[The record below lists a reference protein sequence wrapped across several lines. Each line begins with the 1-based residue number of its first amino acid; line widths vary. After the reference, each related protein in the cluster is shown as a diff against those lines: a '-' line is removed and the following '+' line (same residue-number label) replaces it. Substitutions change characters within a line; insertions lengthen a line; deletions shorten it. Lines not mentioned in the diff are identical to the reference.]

1 MENKYYNR
9 ELSTILKEHNVQENQ
24 GLSTKEAKQRL
35 SLYGFNLFTKVKEK
49 SLLQEIKETL
59 TEQLMIILMIAAG
72 ISVLIKEYHDAIG
85 ICFAVLLSTTIG
97 ILTESRSKKAAEA
110 LNRMTEDIQVKVLR
124 DGEKIL
130 LPKSEIVPGDI
141 VFLEAG
147 DQVPADGR
155 LISCLDLKVREDMLT
170 GESDDV
176 KKQLGIVKEEVV
188 VFEGKKVL
196 QDPIPAKQF
205 NMLFGGTLIAS
216 GQAKMIVTTT
226 GDHTEMGYIAQALGE
241 TEEVTPLELKMDQ
254 LAQTISKV
262 STAVAGML
270 FVYMLM
276 QIIKECHLIL
286 DFSSTHAFLTSLGPL
301 VGAFPSIKT
310 AFVVCVAL
318 IVAAVP
324 EGLPTMINITLAIT
338 MKQMAKIN
346 VLVRK
351 KEACE
356 TIGSVS
362 VICSDKTGTLTQ
374 NKMKVQKAYLEGHYI
389 REKELGE
396 YEHFVRNCMLNS
408 TADLERHKDEM
419 KYIGSATECALL
431 LLCQSFDYRHLRS
444 QAEVIKQ
451 VPFSS
456 QNKYMLT
463 IVKEDTGHYIYSKG
477 APEIIL
483 KQCTYEKIDGK
494 IVKITPNRLTTLLSE
509 ISSLQSQSMRVL
521 AFAYKSTSP
530 NLVMGQ
536 KEQWAEDLIF
546 QGFVGICD
554 PLREGV
560 KESIEIA
567 AQAGIETKMLTGDN
581 LQTAVAIGKEIGLVG
596 HGKRAVE
603 ASYIDTLSDKELE
616 REIAQIAIVA
626 RSKPDTKMRIV
637 SALQKNGE
645 VVAVTGDGINDAPA
659 LNKADVGIAMGIAGT
674 EVSKNAA
681 DIILTDDSFSTIVE
695 AIKWGRG
702 IYNNFQRF
710 IQFQLTVNIIAFLI
724 AIISQVMGYDMPFT
738 TIHLLWINIIMDG
751 PPALALGLEPIRSTV
766 MKRMPIKR
774 EAPIINRY
782 MVRTILMNSTFITL
796 LLFVQIKWNFLGA
809 GMKEIGHASEVQTVL
824 FSMFA
829 FSVLFN
835 ALNCREFGTGSIF
848 PNLFKNKLALEI
860 IGLTA
865 VLQIAMIQ
873 YAGGFFNAMPLS
885 LEMWIK
891 IIACGASVVM
901 INEVVKELMRLL
913 KRSAKTAVR
922 KVRTVGDMR
931 RGSYK

>member
-9 ELSTILKEHNVQENQ
+9 ELGSILKEHNVKEEQ
-24 GLSTKEAKQRL
+24 GLSSKEAKKRL
-35 SLYGFNLFTKVKEK
+35 ELYGPNLFTKMKEK
-49 SLLQEIKETL
+49 NLLQEIKETL
-59 TEQLMIILMIAAG
+59 SEQLMVILLIAAG
-72 ISVLIKEYHDAIG
+72 ISLLIKEYHDAIG
-85 ICFAVLLSTTIG
+85 ICMAILLSTTIG

-110 LNRMTEDIQVKVLR
+110 LNRMTEDIRVKVLR
-124 DGEKIL
+124 DGEKVL
-130 LPKSEIVPGDI
+130 LHKSEMVPGDI
-141 VFLEAG
+141 IFLEAG

-155 LISCLDLKVREDMLT
+155 IINCLDLKVREDMLT

-176 KKQLGIVKEEVV
+176 KKQLGVVKEEEIIV
-188 VFEGKKVL
+188 EGKKVR

-216 GQAKMIVTTT
+216 GQAKMIVTST
-226 GDHTEMGYIAQALGE
+226 GDQTEMGYIAKALGPV
-241 TEEVTPLELKMDQ
+241 EEATPLELKMDQ
-254 LAQTISKV
+254 LAQTVSKI
-262 STAVAGML
+262 STAVASML
-270 FVYMLM
+270 FIYMLA
-276 QIIKECHLIL
+276 QIIKDCHIHL
-286 DFSSTHAFLTSLGPL
+286 DFSSTHRFLASISPL
-301 VGAFPSIKT
+301 VNAFPDIKT

-324 EGLPTMINITLAIT
+324 EGLPTMINVTLAIT

-356 TIGSVS
+356 TIGSIS

-374 NKMKVQKAYLEGHYI
+374 NKMKVQRAYVEGCYI
-389 REKELGE
+389 TEKELDR
-396 YEHFVRNCMLNS
+396 YEHFTRNCILNS
-408 TADLERHKDEM
+408 TADLERHQGEV

-431 LLCQSFDYRHLRS
+431 LMCERLNYRHLRGEGEIIG
-444 QAEVIKQ
+444 QL
-451 VPFSS
+451 PFSS

-463 IVKEDTGHYIYSKG
+463 VTRYHNEQFIYSKG
-477 APEIIL
+477 APEVIL
-483 KQCTYEKIDGK
+483 KQCAYENVNGK
-494 IVKITPNRLTTLLSE
+494 VQKLTSQRIEEILRE
-509 ISSLQSQSMRVL
+509 ISKLQNEAMRVL
-521 AFAYKSTSP
+521 GFAYKSLSYNISTQSKE
-530 NLVMGQ
+530 NL
-536 KEQWAEDLIF
+536 AHDLVF

-567 AQAGIETKMLTGDN
+567 LDAGIETKMLTGDN
-581 LQTAVAIGKEIGLVG
+581 LQTAMAIGKEIGLIG
-596 HGKRAVE
+596 HGRRAVE
-603 ASYIDTLSDKELE
+603 ASYIDTLSDQQLEKEI
-616 REIAQIAIVA
+616 RQISIVA

-710 IQFQLTVNIIAFLI
+710 IQFQLTVNIIAFMI
-724 AIISQVMGYDMPFT
+724 AIISQILGYEMPFT

-751 PPALALGLEPIRSTV
+751 PPALALGLEPIRATV
-766 MKRMPIKR
+766 MKRKPIRKD
-774 EAPIINRY
+774 APIINRY
-782 MVRTILMNSTFITL
+782 MVRTIVINSIFIATL
-796 LLFVQIKWNFLGA
+796 LFAQIKWNFLGA
-809 GMKEIGHASEVQTVL
+809 GEKTIGNANEFQTVL
-824 FSMFA
+824 FSLFA

-848 PNLFKNKLALEI
+848 PNLLKNRLALEI
-860 IGLTA
+860 ILLTA
-865 VLQIAMIQ
+865 ILQVIMIQ
-873 YAGGFFNAMPLS
+873 YVGGFFNAMPLDMH
-885 LEMWIK
+885 MWIK
-891 IIACGASVVM
+891 IIGCGSLVVVL
-901 INEVVKELMRLL
+901 NEFVKEGLRIL
-913 KRSAKTAVR
+913 KRSARTAARQVR
-922 KVRTVGDMR
+922 KVGVRNE
-931 RGSYK
+931 K

>member
-9 ELSTILKEHNVQENQ
+9 ELESIFKEHNVKEDQ
-24 GLSTKEAKQRL
+24 GLSSKEAKKRL
-35 SLYGFNLFTKVKEK
+35 ELYGANLFTRVKEK

-59 TEQLMIILMIAAG
+59 SEQLMVILMIAAG
-72 ISVLIKEYHDAIG
+72 ISLLIKEYHDAIG

-110 LNRMTEDIQVKVLR
+110 LNRMTEDIQVKTLR
-124 DGEKIL
+124 DGQKL
-130 LPKSEIVPGDI
+130 LVHKSEIIPGDI
-141 VFLEAG
+141 IFLEAG

-155 LISCLDLKVREDMLT
+155 IISSLDLKVREDMLT

-176 KKQLGIVKEEVV
+176 KKKVGVVQEEEMIV
-188 VFEGKKVL
+188 EGKKVY

-216 GQAKMIVTTT
+216 GQAKMIVTST
-226 GDHTEMGYIAQALGE
+226 GDQTEMGYIAKALG
-241 TEEVTPLELKMDQ
+241 THEEATPLELKMDQ
-254 LAQTISKV
+254 LAQTISKI
-262 STAVAGML
+262 STAVASML
-270 FVYMLM
+270 FIYMLA
-276 QIIKECHLIL
+276 QIIREAHLCL
-286 DFSSTHAFLTSLGPL
+286 DFSSTHCFLASLSPL
-301 VGAFPSIKT
+301 VNAFPEIKT
-310 AFVVCVAL
+310 AFVVCIAL
-318 IVAAVP
+318 LVAAVP

-356 TIGSVS
+356 TVGSVS

-374 NKMKVQKAYLEGHYI
+374 NKMKVQRAYIEGRYIKA
-389 REKELGE
+389 KELQAYE
-396 YEHFVRNCMLNS
+396 YFTKNCILNS
-408 TADLERHKDEM
+408 TADLERHNGEV

-431 LLCQSFDYRHLRS
+431 LLCESFNYRHLRGE
-444 QAEVIKQ
+444 AEVVGQ
-451 VPFSS
+451 LPFSS

-463 IVKEDTGHYIYSKG
+463 VTKEQDGQYVYSKG
-477 APEIIL
+477 APEVIL
-483 KQCTYEKIDGK
+483 KQCTYEKVDGK
-494 IVKITPNRLTTLLSE
+494 IQKLTPNRLSELLKE
-509 ISSLQSQSMRVL
+509 ISYLQSQAMRVL
-521 AFAYKSTSP
+521 GFAYKNVSGKGLSGSKE
-530 NLVMGQ
+530 NWASDLV
-536 KEQWAEDLIF
+536 F

-567 AQAGIETKMLTGDN
+567 ADAGIETKMLTGDN
-581 LQTAVAIGKEIGLVG
+581 LQTAMAIGKEIGLVG

-603 ASYIDTLSDKELE
+603 ATYIDTLTDKQLE
-616 REIAQIAIVA
+616 KEIGQISIVA

-710 IQFQLTVNIIAFLI
+710 IQFQLTVNIIAFMI
-724 AIISQVMGYDMPFT
+724 AIISQILGYEMPFT

-751 PPALALGLEPIRSTV
+751 PPALALGLEPIRATV
-766 MKRMPIKR
+766 MKRKPIRKD
-774 EAPIINRY
+774 APIINAY
-782 MVRTILMNSTFITL
+782 MIRTILINSTFITI
-796 LLFVQIKWNFLGA
+796 LLFAQIKWNFLGA
-809 GMKEIGHASEVQTVL
+809 SAKAIGNANEVQTVL
-824 FSMFA
+824 FSLFA

-860 IGLTA
+860 ILCTA
-865 VLQIAMIQ
+865 ILQIMMIQ
-873 YAGGFFNAMPLS
+873 YVGGFFNALPLS
-885 LEMWIK
+885 LEMWLK
-891 IIACGASVVM
+891 IIGCASLIV
-901 INEVVKELMRLL
+901 ILNELVKEGLRIL

-922 KVRTVGDMR
+922 QVRRAGNIGNER
-931 RGSYK
+931 